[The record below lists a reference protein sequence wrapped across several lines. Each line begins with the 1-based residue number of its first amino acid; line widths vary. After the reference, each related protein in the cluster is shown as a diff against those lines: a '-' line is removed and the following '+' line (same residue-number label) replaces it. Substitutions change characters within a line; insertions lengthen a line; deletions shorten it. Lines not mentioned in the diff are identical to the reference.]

1 MSPDERRAMIIRTAL
16 PLVAAEGAAVTT
28 AAIAAAAGVGEA
40 TVFRVFQDKE
50 ELLDACLAE
59 ALRPDNALDA
69 IAEIPLDQPLLA
81 RLTEATEAL
90 EAHVNRMGRV
100 LGAMQ
105 ASGYRAGRNS
115 RTGDSRP
122 ARPGGTGRTDSIA
135 QTRAAVAALFEP
147 DAATLRLPPDQ
158 LAGVL
163 LDLLYARSRSAE
175 PLDTATLTE
184 LFLFGAITSS

>member
-1 MSPDERRAMIIRTAL
+1 MSPDDRRAMLVQTAL

-59 ALRPDNALDA
+59 ALRPDNAIDALDA
-69 IAEIPLDQPLLA
+69 IPLDQPLLA
-81 RLTEATEAL
+81 RLVEATEAL
-90 EAHVNRMGRV
+90 AAHVSRMGRV

-122 ARPGGTGRTDSIA
+122 ARSGGTDRADSVA
-135 QTRAAVAALFEP
+135 RTRAAVAALFEP
-147 DAATLRLPPDQ
+147 AAATLRLPPDQ
-158 LAGVL
+158 LAGAL
-163 LDLLYARSRSAE
+163 LDLLYARSRSTE
-175 PLDTATLTE
+175 PMATATLTE
-184 LFLFGAITSS
+184 LFLFGAVTSS